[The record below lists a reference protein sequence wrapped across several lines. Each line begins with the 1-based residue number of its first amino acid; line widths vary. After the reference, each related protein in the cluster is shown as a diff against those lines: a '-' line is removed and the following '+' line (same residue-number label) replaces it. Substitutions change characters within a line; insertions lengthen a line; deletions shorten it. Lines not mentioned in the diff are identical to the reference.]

1 MSDATLRAAAIVLA
15 GGRSTRLGRDKASEV
30 LLGRTLLQRVLDRL
44 DGLVDEW
51 LIVKAVGQRLPPV
64 VTTPAAKVIEDAY
77 PGSGP
82 LGGLY
87 SGLAAMRAPFAIA
100 VACDMPL
107 LQPRLIAELLRLA
120 PGHGAV
126 VPLHDGLPEP
136 LCAVYSRDCA
146 AIIRA
151 HLEAGRLKL
160 TGFLDE
166 IDTLYVKPDV
176 WREFDPEGLSFL
188 NVNREAD
195 LARAARVLAAGA
207 GDA

>member
-1 MSDATLRAAAIVLA
+1 
-15 GGRSTRLGRDKASEV
+15 
-30 LLGRTLLQRVLDRL
+30 
-44 DGLVDEW
+44 
-51 LIVKAVGQRLPPV
+51 
-64 VTTPAAKVIEDAY
+64 
-77 PGSGP
+77 
-82 LGGLY
+82 
-87 SGLAAMRAPFAIA
+87 
-100 VACDMPL
+100 
-107 LQPRLIAELLRLA
+107 
-120 PGHGAV
+120 

-146 AIIRA
+146 PIIRA

-195 LARAARVLAAGA
+195 LARAARLLAAGA
-207 GDA
+207 VEA